1 MSDERTPE
9 DYEIHVTVRGA
20 RPNDVAD
27 WALSNIEGDPDGRF
41 IYTRHMP
48 TLWLAKAA
56 MNGLT
61 NGLKVAGYVVS
72 RQKIEHVVLDER
84 FPNGH

>member
-1 MSDERTPE
+1 MSE

-27 WALSNIEGDPDGRF
+27 WVLSSIEGDPDGRF

-48 TLWLAKAA
+48 TFFLAKAA
-56 MNGLT
+56 MSGLT
-61 NGLKVAGYVVS
+61 NGLRVAGHSVA
-72 RQKIEHVVLDER
+72 REKIEHVVHDQRFAKEASRER
-84 FPNGH
+84 